1 MDSVYEMYISS
12 PSLNMAV
19 PIIIATKAADM
30 ILTKFHPM
38 NKWMTHALYIAEV
51 KESGCMCFI
60 LWLGYLAEKK
70 LHYKT
75 L

>member
-1 MDSVYEMYISS
+1 MKCIFLHQHLY
-12 PSLNMAV
+12 NMAI
-19 PIIIATKAADM
+19 PIIIATKATGYM
-30 ILTKFHPM
+30 ILTQFHPM

-51 KESGCMCFI
+51 KESGCKYFI